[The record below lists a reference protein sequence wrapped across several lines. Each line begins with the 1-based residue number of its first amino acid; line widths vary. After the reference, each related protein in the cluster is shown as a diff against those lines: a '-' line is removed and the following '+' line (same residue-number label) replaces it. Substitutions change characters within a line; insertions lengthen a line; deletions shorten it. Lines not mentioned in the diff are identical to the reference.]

1 MAYLK
6 EDKEDVEI
14 GRPLDKV
21 WMTIQKVLA
30 SFKWNIEQIDG
41 TAHQIKAKTESG
53 FMSYSTV
60 LLIDVESMDENTT
73 RVSVTAGTPGTTIS
87 TMFDLGRSG
96 KQRINLFLSE
106 LVKQSK

>member
-14 GRPLDKV
+14 GRSLDGV

-30 SFKWNIEQIDG
+30 SFKWKIEQVDG
-41 TAHQIKAKTESG
+41 TVHHIKAKTESG

-60 LLIDVESMDENTT
+60 LSIDVESIDENTT
-73 RVSVTAGTPGTTIS
+73 RVSVTAETPGTTIT
-87 TMFDLGRSG
+87 TMFDFGRAG